1 MNWNMIYADRFT
13 GLTASLLTNVDDYA
27 IVAAGAGMAILS
39 SDIIVTNISV
49 TNNWISSKA
58 GLGVGGA
65 IYLAGSPNVVID
77 SSSIQYNNVHAFH
90 AAGAGIAVT
99 QSSTLRVSR
108 CDTMK
113 NSVAVAYGSCLYFTS
128 KVICPSA
135 FGANI
140 LVAAKSTAVIQSSNL
155 DQGMSICNTSGAMC
169 SAVGGS
175 IAVIHTNSELSLFNS
190 TCQSSSASIMSSS
203 QSTSTTSTAWNAGGC
218 LFVQDASVSM
228 FGVDISNNTATGTS
242 FGGGI
247 YCSGSGIM
255 MLAANSTVTSNAAKQ
270 GGAVAISDTCTAT
283 ISHSTLKTNIGS
295 SVGGALF
302 MKGDSK
308 LNTFHTSFLHNI
320 GDRASTVYSFNDNG
334 NAFYNMSNSFGI
346 VEVGS
351 SAVMLGRLSMSTT
364 VWNCSQSG
372 TVFVQD
378 LTKEFFSLTCNPCS
392 AGSYAVDSASTL
404 TVDRKCQTC
413 PFGASCLGSSPQ
425 SNGLHALPSF
435 WGLNNNGSV
444 KFYQCPSGYCCG
456 GVNSNCT
463 YDYCDGNRTGLLCG
477 QCGPDHGMRFFT
489 ASCKSNSDC
498 NDGVWFAWIIIG
510 MAFAAVVALLM
521 TTGGVGQSSGMLSV
535 LLYYYQVLPLIKS
548 TPWKYTSPTLML
560 ILQSAFNFS
569 PSGSSSDSDGVCLI
583 SNMTTSQKIGSR
595 MLLQGVICLA
605 IVVTYIVHFGCWKA
619 RIHRW
624 FDDHRPHIYITLL
637 HGSDSVRLHT
647 QRLYWCHCR

>member
-1 MNWNMIYADRFT
+1 M
-13 GLTASLLTNVDDYA
+13 
-27 IVAAGAGMAILS
+27 
-39 SDIIVTNISV
+39 
-49 TNNWISSKA
+49 
-58 GLGVGGA
+58 
-65 IYLAGSPNVVID
+65 
-77 SSSIQYNNVHAFH
+77 
-90 AAGAGIAVT
+90 
-99 QSSTLRVSR
+99 
-108 CDTMK
+108 
-113 NSVAVAYGSCLYFTS
+113 
-128 KVICPSA
+128 
-135 FGANI
+135 
-140 LVAAKSTAVIQSSNL
+140 
-155 DQGMSICNTSGAMC
+155 
-169 SAVGGS
+169 
-175 IAVIHTNSELSLFNS
+175 
-190 TCQSSSASIMSSS
+190 
-203 QSTSTTSTAWNAGGC
+203 
-218 LFVQDASVSM
+218 
-228 FGVDISNNTATGTS
+228 
-242 FGGGI
+242 
-247 YCSGSGIM
+247 
-255 MLAANSTVTSNAAKQ
+255 
-270 GGAVAISDTCTAT
+270 
-283 ISHSTLKTNIGS
+283 
-295 SVGGALF
+295 
-302 MKGDSK
+302 
-308 LNTFHTSFLHNI
+308 
-320 GDRASTVYSFNDNG
+320 YSFNDNG

-444 KFYQCPSGYCCG
+444 KFYQCPSSYCCG
-456 GVNSNCT
+456 GINSNCT

-498 NDGVWFAWIIIG
+498 NDGVWFAWIIIV
-510 MAFAAVVALLM
+510 MTFAAVIALLM
-521 TTGGVGQSSGMLSV
+521 TTGGADQSSGMLSV

-548 TPWKYTSPTLML
+548 TPWKHTSPTLML

-583 SNMTTSQKIGSR
+583 PNMTTSQKIGSR

-624 FDDHRPHIYITLL
+624 FDDHRPHISHYIATWIRFCTIAYTTLVL
-637 HGSDSVRLHT
+637 VPLQMIQCVDIGDEHKNVWWWDASVECYRGWQKAGFAAIGILSPLPLFVILLLWKKWKGEEVLDSKWKKGIYRVLSGPYREERRWWLGVSLYRRLMMVVVYSTITDLNWRAMSASGLCVIFLVMNYVMQPFRNAVTHRSECGSLLLLCMISILSSPQLSQIEFGTTSSIFGEEGLEWIQFLIGIGPAAGYVILSGYGVFDYFLKRRKSMKNEDIGGQEREWIGYGSGEDIECEMCKASNNNEHGFEWRCEIH
-647 QRLYWCHCR
+647 QYC